1 MVGQL
6 RTLRASF
13 LGTPSRYVTQF
24 ERDPK
29 SYSISGWITIGA
41 WVFAA
46 ASAPA
51 NLANQVSALIIFN
64 NPNYNPKSWHRAMIM
79 WAFIF
84 IPLVFN
90 LYFRIVLNTLESIG
104 GIIHVVFFIVTIIVL
119 TVLAQRST
127 SDFVFKTLVTGGSG
141 WTNPGISFCL
151 GLLTVVFPL
160 AGETRA
166 QLSSKQTY

>member
-1 MVGQL
+1 
-6 RTLRASF
+6 
-13 LGTPSRYVTQF
+13 
-24 ERDPK
+24 
-29 SYSISGWITIGA
+29 
-41 WVFAA
+41 
-46 ASAPA
+46 
-51 NLANQVSALIIFN
+51 
-64 NPNYNPKSWHRAMIM
+64 MIM

-90 LYFRIVLNTLESIG
+90 LYFRIVLNTLETIG

-119 TVLAQRST
+119 TVLAQHST
-127 SDFVFKTLVTGGSG
+127 TDFVFNTLVTGVSG

-166 QLSSKQTY
+166 QLGSKQTY